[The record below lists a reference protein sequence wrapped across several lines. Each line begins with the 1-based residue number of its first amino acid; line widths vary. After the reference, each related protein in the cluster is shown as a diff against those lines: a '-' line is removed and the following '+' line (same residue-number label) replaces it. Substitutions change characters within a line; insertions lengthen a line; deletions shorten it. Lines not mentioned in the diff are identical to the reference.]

1 MRLLLPAFSKL
12 ARYLSA
18 CIGAGTPPPPLS
30 APPPLSFLAA
40 DDFILTCLTRYCSL
54 LLSRNSKTCLCPDEV
69 SVLDVEDER
78 RGALDTIGDNENLT
92 QDSITISNYDNSIS
106 VSNHVH
112 KQEQKSVLCTVI
124 IFFSANK
131 KIIVIVHPM
140 AMCGTQWLPFD
151 FLSSVIVSV

>member
-1 MRLLLPAFSKL
+1 MLLLLPAFSKL

-78 RGALDTIGDNENLT
+78 RGALDTMGDNENLT
-92 QDSITISNYDNSIS
+92 QDSITISNHDNSIS

-112 KQEQKSVLCTVI
+112 KQELKSVLCLYCT
-124 IFFSANK
+124 FSVLT
-131 KIIVIVHPM
+131 KIIMVIVQPIT
-140 AMCGTQWLPFD
+140 AKNWLCVWYSAVAF
-151 FLSSVIVSV
+151 